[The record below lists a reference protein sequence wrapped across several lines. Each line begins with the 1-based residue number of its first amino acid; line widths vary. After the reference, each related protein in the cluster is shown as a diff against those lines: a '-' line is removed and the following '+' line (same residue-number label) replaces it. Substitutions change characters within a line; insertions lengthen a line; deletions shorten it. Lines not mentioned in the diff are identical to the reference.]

1 MISFSNHR
9 ANLKAGLAN
18 VADTLDDTPPI
29 CDVSIDPNITIEKTR
44 TFVSVKWH
52 STVVAEFDCFET
64 DTNIAMARA
73 EGFAVGMSRGLECHA
88 SAG

>member
-1 MISFSNHR
+1 MISFSNQR
-9 ANLKAGLAN
+9 ATLTTGLASLT
-18 VADTLDDTPPI
+18 DTIDDTPPI